1 MRNHSFNF
9 RGRILLAFSVIVLL
23 TGAAFASTT
32 NVLYSFGG
40 EDDGEYVDS
49 DLVVDGA
56 GNIYGTSV
64 EGGTFGTGTVWE
76 LSPSASGWVHTV
88 LYSFTGGADGGQPYK
103 GVTLDVEGNLYGTAV
118 VGGVGGSCAEAGCG
132 VVYKLAHSSAG
143 WTQSVIYNFTGG
155 DDGYGPG
162 SGVTFDKHGNIYGTT
177 PVGGAKGYGTIW
189 QLRPQANG
197 RWQFRL
203 VHTFTGG
210 ADGGTGSAG
219 RFLIDKAGN
228 LYNVAT
234 VGGTYGSGTAY
245 ELTPTMIGQWK
256 FTLLYAFKG
265 QPDAGF
271 PYGGLAMDTRGN
283 LYGTTY
289 YDGAN
294 DLGSVYRL
302 SRQSGVWKENV
313 LYSFKGGADGSSS
326 ISNLVFDAAGNM
338 YGTTS
343 EGGAGC
349 SCGVIF
355 KMTPG
360 TNGKWTESIAYRFQ
374 GQPDPGFAYNGMV
387 VDSKGNLYGATVH
400 GGTGNDGTVY
410 QFTP

>member
-1 MRNHSFNF
+1 MRNQSFYSTTKMF
-9 RGRILLAFSVIVLL
+9 SLFCAVLLLAC
-23 TGAAFASTT
+23 GAFASTA
-32 NVLYSFGG
+32 NVIYSFAGD
-40 EDDGEYVDS
+40 EDGEYIDS
-49 DLVVDGA
+49 DLVADSA
-56 GNIYGTSV
+56 GNLFGTSV
-64 EGGTFGTGTVWE
+64 QGGTFGTGTVWE
-76 LSPSASGWVHTV
+76 LSPTTSGWVHTV

-103 GVTLDVEGNLYGTAV
+103 GVALDADGNLYGTTV
-118 VGGVGGSCAEAGCG
+118 VGGSGGVCPEDGCG
-132 VVYKLAHSSAG
+132 VVYKLTHGSSG

-155 DDGYGPG
+155 KDGYEPG
-162 SGVTFDKHGNIYGTT
+162 GGVTFDRQGNMYGTT
-177 PVGGAKGYGTIW
+177 PVGGAKGFGTIW
-189 QLRPQANG
+189 ELHPQATGN
-197 RWQFRL
+197 WQFRL

-234 VGGTYGSGTAY
+234 VGGAYGSGTAY
-245 ELTPTMIGQWK
+245 ELSPVAGGKWK

-271 PYGGLAMDTRGN
+271 PYGGLSMDAKGN

-302 SRQSGVWKENV
+302 SRQGNAWRENV
-313 LYSFKGGADGSSS
+313 LYSFKGGSDGNNS
-326 ISNLVFDAAGNM
+326 ISNLVFDSAGNM

-355 KMTPG
+355 KLSPAA
-360 TNGKWTESIAYRFQ
+360 NGKWSENVAYRFQ
-374 GQPDPGFAYNGMV
+374 NTPDAAFAYNGMF
-387 VDSKGNLYGATVH
+387 VDSKGNMYGATVH
-400 GGTGNDGTVY
+400 GGTSGEGAVY
-410 QFTP
+410 QFMP